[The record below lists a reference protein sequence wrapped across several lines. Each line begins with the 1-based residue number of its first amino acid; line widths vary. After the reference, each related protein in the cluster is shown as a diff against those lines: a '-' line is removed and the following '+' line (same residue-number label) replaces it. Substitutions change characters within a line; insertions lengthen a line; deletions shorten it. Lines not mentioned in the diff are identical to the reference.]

1 MSLFYIIKGTV
12 KAILRAIQPRT
23 IVQANIAQLSPSEML
38 KDRCALITGGTSG
51 IGLAIAEAYLKA
63 GARVI
68 VTGRSESRLQKAV
81 ESISQFG
88 EVKGLVMD
96 ITRTDTLQ
104 GEFEAA
110 VEKFGRIDIL
120 VNNAGVS
127 GALIK
132 DATPEKFDAVID
144 TNLKGVFFLSQ
155 ICGRYMVNNKIHGNI
170 LNISSASSIRPAAC
184 AYTISKWGI
193 RGFTQGLARTLLPY
207 GITVNALAPG
217 PTATPLLKK
226 EANAD
231 DISLPRTP
239 AGRYALPCEIA
250 NMAVVLVSDIA
261 RLVVGDTV
269 FMTGGAGNVNNGDID
284 YPF

>member
-1 MSLFYIIKGTV
+1 MRIIDIVKKGV
-12 KAILRAIQPRT
+12 KLVFAKPQPNN
-23 IVQANIAQLSPSEML
+23 IIQANIVQLAPSEML
-38 KDRCALITGGTSG
+38 EDRCALITGGTSG

-63 GARVI
+63 GAKVV
-68 VTGRSESRLQKAV
+68 VTGRSESKLQKVV
-81 ESISQFG
+81 EELSQFG
-88 EVKGLVMD
+88 DVKGLVLD
-96 ITRTDTLQ
+96 ITKIQTLKDK
-104 GEFEAA
+104 FEDA
-110 VEKFGRIDIL
+110 VAKFGMIDIL

-127 GALIK
+127 GAVIK
-132 DATPEKFDAVID
+132 DATPDNFDTVLD

-155 ICGRYMVNNKIHGNI
+155 IVGRYMVNNKIHGNI
-170 LNISSASSIRPAAC
+170 LNISSASCIRPAAC

-193 RGFTQGLARTLLPY
+193 RGFTKGLARTLLPY

-226 EANAD
+226 QADSD